1 MVAYAIQSLL
11 TKDVSGLDPD
21 ATRWLRARDISV
33 SGLFVQSY
41 SYSYSATPL
50 HQIALFE
57 VLTCFDYMMKESIYG
72 V

>member
-11 TKDVSGLDPD
+11 TKDVSGLDAD
-21 ATRWLRARDISV
+21 ATRWLRACDISI
-33 SGLFVQSY
+33 SGLFIQ
-41 SYSYSATPL
+41 SYSATPL
-50 HQIALFE
+50 HQITLFE